1 MHNLLKFI
9 PLLAVVAFT
18 GNAMGG
24 CGKSVTDKNNSDT
37 DDRLFDTNKQIVY
50 ECDSNLCPYG
60 SYVLSKPGYSLNGTN
75 INEESV
81 YKCEGEVFL
90 RNDIWK
96 KQPFPECD
104 VDFYENPHLNEFT
117 QMSFENIDF
126 SKHTYYMMANTH
138 VIKWCKVTDSN
149 WLDCKKASDNGVD
162 VYWNTDAKKCYCRPE
177 TLEFKNGECTNRS
190 DNGDSQNNNGGG
202 NNEDGGKNTTFCPFT
217 KEGFS
222 STITVPSNC
231 SAPNQ
236 FVGAIEVVKDYVT
249 KFELKY
255 KTIGYTEYMAAS
267 PKPEILCGKCIE
279 SGDSNPCMRAIA
291 DGESVVWNG
300 TQCLCVG
307 QKAGYDW
314 DQKQGKCI
322 QQQQHKSCVEQ
333 RGCATMPS
341 PAREACQLCCN
352 AKKDVATWDKS
363 TRQCN
368 CTNGAVFDI
377 NAQSGK
383 WCEAKQQSN
392 FTCPPD
398 SELDAWEH
406 EFATNNAIMNIITD
420 IRNRCSDGN
429 ITEPQYN
436 RYKDQIRALIANSKV
451 DDLSGKLSDMQAKF
465 TTSHWTDKEGN
476 FNKKRL
482 LSDSI
487 AATVLGT
494 TGGLITSHIM
504 KKKQAE
510 NGFDALQCTVNGQ
523 SVASWGDEFTVGI
536 Q

>member
-18 GNAMGG
+18 GNVFGV
-24 CGKSVTDKNNSDT
+24 CGENFSDSPEAYNRISPNAN
-37 DDRLFDTNKQIVY
+37 DRLYNTKTGLVY
-50 ECDSNLCPYG
+50 ECDSDKCPNESSILVDADFFQISGRSVYICSTG
-60 SYVLSKPGYSLNGTN
+60 VDDIWVDMTRMITSCGPAGNTSVIRGFYKEPDLSKMQKQKFVNTDQHNYYRLGGVACLVEN
-75 INEESV
+75 NEW
-81 YKCEGEVFL
+81 
-90 RNDIWK
+90 I
-96 KQPFPECD
+96 ECKTA
-104 VDFYENPHLNEFT
+104 Y
-117 QMSFENIDF
+117 
-126 SKHTYYMMANTH
+126 
-138 VIKWCKVTDSN
+138 DSN
-149 WLDCKKASDNGVD
+149 QD
-162 VYWNTDAKKCYCRPE
+162 VYWNTEAQKCYCRSNNMMYE
-177 TLEFKNGECTNRS
+177 NGKCTNRS

-202 NNEDGGKNTTFCPFT
+202 NNEDGGKNNPFCPFT
-217 KEGFS
+217 NEGFS

-249 KFELKY
+249 KFEFKY

-300 TQCLCVG
+300 TKCLCVG
-307 QKAGYDW
+307 KKAGYDW
-314 DQKQGKCI
+314 DQQQGKCI

-341 PAREACQLCCN
+341 SAREACQLCCN
-352 AKKDVATWDKS
+352 AKKDVATWDRS

-383 WCEAKQQSN
+383 WCEAKQQSK
-392 FTCPPD
+392 FICPPD

-420 IRNRCSDGN
+420 IRNRCSDDT

-436 RYKDQIRALIANSKV
+436 RYKDQIRTLIANSKV

-494 TGGLITSHIM
+494 TGGLITSH
-504 KKKQAE
+504 
-510 NGFDALQCTVNGQ
+510 
-523 SVASWGDEFTVGI
+523 
-536 Q
+536 